1 MNTQNQTSNIS
12 IFRKWGLRGQERIE
26 DDYHYKYIRL
36 YIKFIIYNLK
46 VLIDKFKKTIMLD
59 IRRIE
64 DMLNIFLFLIL
75 MV

>member
-36 YIKFIIYNLK
+36 YIKYLLYII
-46 VLIDKFKKTIMLD
+46 
-59 IRRIE
+59 
-64 DMLNIFLFLIL
+64 
-75 MV
+75 